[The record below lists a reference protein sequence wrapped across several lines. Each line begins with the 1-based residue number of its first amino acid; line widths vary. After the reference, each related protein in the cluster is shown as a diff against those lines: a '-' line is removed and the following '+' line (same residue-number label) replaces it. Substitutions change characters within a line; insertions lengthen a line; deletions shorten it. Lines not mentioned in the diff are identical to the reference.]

1 VILLESVTHRS
12 WDGLPDPGAC
22 LPRAAAGVGH
32 PLLARG
38 VRLEGAAQLQDA
50 DGPGHRDEQHARQ
63 ANDND
68 ADSYARRFAESL
80 EEAVLDLEL
89 GENGFERATR
99 KADHVEELRRV
110 LGILLDILADWELV
124 AERARSG

>member
-1 VILLESVTHRS
+1 MRHGDHGYGRRHVNWARL
-12 WDGLPDPGAC
+12 
-22 LPRAAAGVGH
+22 RAEMDRFV
-32 PLLARG
+32 
-38 VRLEGAAQLQDA
+38 
-50 DGPGHRDEQHARQ
+50 DEQHARQ
-63 ANDND
+63 ADDND
-68 ADSYARRFAESL
+68 ADSFARRFAESL

-124 AERARSG
+124 AERSRSG